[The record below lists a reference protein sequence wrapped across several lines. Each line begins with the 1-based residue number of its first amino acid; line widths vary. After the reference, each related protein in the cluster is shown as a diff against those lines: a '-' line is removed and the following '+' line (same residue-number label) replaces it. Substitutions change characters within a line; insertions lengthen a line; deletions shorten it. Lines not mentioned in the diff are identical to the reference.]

1 MSDEVFDS
9 IDLFSVVLY
18 LQILH
23 CALFKVMCGCFSGI
37 CPRL

>member
-9 IDLFSVVLY
+9 IDSFSVVLY

-23 CALFKVMCGCFSGI
+23 FELFKVMCGCFSGI